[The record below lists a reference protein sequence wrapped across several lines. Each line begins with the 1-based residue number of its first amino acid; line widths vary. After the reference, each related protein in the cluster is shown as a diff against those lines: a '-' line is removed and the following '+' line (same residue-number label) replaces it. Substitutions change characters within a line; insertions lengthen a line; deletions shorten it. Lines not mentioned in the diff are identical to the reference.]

1 MRQFAIVTDSCGDLG
16 KNLREK
22 YQIDYVP
29 MRFNYDDVDV
39 PASLDWEF
47 VPVKDFY
54 NLMRNGKRIKT
65 SQVNAEEY
73 RKNFGDYLENGMD
86 VLYISCSSALSASYH
101 TSLLVRDELLKAHPE
116 AKIICVDSLNS
127 CLGLGLICIAASK
140 LRAQGKSVDEV
151 ADYVKENRLKM
162 NQFATVEDLAYLK
175 RAGRVSTAS
184 AVFGGLFQ
192 VKPIIISDAR
202 GNNYAIEKV
211 KGRKKSIERIAEMFK
226 ETYDENGDFPTIGIA
241 HADSEADADLL
252 AAAVIEKLGKKN
264 VEVITSYIGP
274 IVGAST
280 GPGTIA
286 VFPWCV
292 GVCKTFS

>member
-1 MRQFAIVTDSCGDLG
+1 MRQFAIVTDSCGDLA

-29 MRFNYDDVDV
+29 MRLNYDDVDV

-47 VPVKDFY
+47 IPLKDFY

-73 RKNFGDYLENGMD
+73 RKNFSDYLENGMD
-86 VLYISCSSALSASYH
+86 VLYIACSSALSTSYH
-101 TSLLVRDELLKAHPE
+101 ASVLVRDELKEKYPE
-116 AKIICVDSLNS
+116 GKVICIDSLNS

-140 LRAQGKSVDEV
+140 LRAQGKTIDEV
-151 ADYVKENRLKM
+151 AEYVENNKLKM
-162 NQFATVEDLAYLK
+162 NQFCTVEDLTYLK

-184 AVFGGLFQ
+184 AVFGGLLQ
-192 VKPIIISDAR
+192 VKPIIISDAV
-202 GNNYAIEKV
+202 GNNYAMEKV
-211 KGRKKSIERIAEMFK
+211 KGRKKSIDRIAELFK
-226 ETYDENGDFPTIGIA
+226 EAYDENGEFQTIGIA
-241 HADSEADADLL
+241 HADAEVDADLL
-252 AAAVIEKLGKKN
+252 AAAVLEKLGNKN

-274 IVGAST
+274 IVGASA

-286 VFPWCV
+286 VYGFGKEVTVV
-292 GVCKTFS
+292 GK